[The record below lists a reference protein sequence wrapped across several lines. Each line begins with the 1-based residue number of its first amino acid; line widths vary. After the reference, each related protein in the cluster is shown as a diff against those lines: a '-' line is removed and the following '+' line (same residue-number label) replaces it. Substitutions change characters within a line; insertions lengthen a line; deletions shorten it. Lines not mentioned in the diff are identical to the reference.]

1 MKRMDISTLG
11 GRPAAIARSLGAA
24 CLVAGLAVA
33 GLEATDVIEQ
43 VLVKVNGEI
52 LTKTDVEQLQVTA
65 LRANNP
71 NISAADLEN
80 DAALRKMLDE
90 VTPRVIVNAIDEMLL
105 VQRGRELGLKMT
117 DEQFNGI
124 LANIRKEN
132 KLDTEEK
139 FQAALK
145 QEGLTIPGLRKAF
158 EKQMLINRVQQQDV
172 YSRISI
178 SEEESRAYYDAHKT
192 EFLTHESVT
201 LRELFVRAATTAPA
215 EGPDAAKTAMAD
227 ARAKAEQIRQRV
239 LKEDF
244 GTVAGELSDAA
255 SKANGGL
262 IGPLSTEELNP
273 DIQKVLTGMKVG
285 QVSEPLD
292 AGNGYRLIKLDV
304 RVPRKQATFEE
315 ARDQIAD
322 KVFNQ
327 RRAGEVLKYLERLR
341 AQAIIEWK
349 SPSLKAAFD
358 TGVVEAAK
366 ALAEA
371 VKEAEQSGAAPKP
384 GSTP

>member
-1 MKRMDISTLG
+1 MRMNF
-11 GRPAAIARSLGAA
+11 RFLGA
-24 CLVAGLAVA
+24 AGLAVLLGVA
-33 GLEATDVIEQ
+33 GLRADVIEQ

-65 LRANNP
+65 LRATNP
-71 NISAADLEN
+71 DIAAADLEN
-80 DAALRKMLDE
+80 DQALRKMLDD

-105 VQRGRELGLKMT
+105 VQRGRELGLKMS
-117 DEQFNGI
+117 DEQFNQI
-124 LANIRKEN
+124 LENIRKEN

-178 SEEESRAYYDAHKT
+178 SEEESRAYYDTHKE
-192 EFLTHESVT
+192 EFLTNESVT
-201 LRELFVRAATTAPA
+201 LREIFVKAATTSPA
-215 EGPDAAKTAMAD
+215 EGPSAAQAAMAA
-227 ARAKAEQIRQRV
+227 AREKVAQIRQRV

-244 GTVAGELSDAA
+244 ATVAGEVSEAA

-262 IGPLSTEELNP
+262 IGPLGVDELNP
-273 DIQKVLTGMKVG
+273 DIQKVLSSLKVG

-292 AGNGYRLIKLDV
+292 AGNGYRVLKLEV
-304 RVPRKQATFEE
+304 RIPKKQATFEE
-315 ARDQIAD
+315 ARDQIAE
-322 KVFNQ
+322 KVFGQ

-358 TGVVEAAK
+358 AGVAEAAK
-366 ALAEA
+366 ALAA
-371 VKEAEQSGAAPKP
+371 SLAEQAAPKP
-384 GSTP
+384 GPTQ

>member
-1 MKRMDISTLG
+1 MNRMNVRTLG
-11 GRPAAIARSLGAA
+11 SA
-24 CLVAGLAVA
+24 CVVVGLAVA
-33 GLEATDVIEQ
+33 GVRADVVEQ
-43 VLVKVNGEI
+43 VLVKINGEI

-71 NISAADLEN
+71 NVTEADLQN
-80 DAALRKMLDE
+80 DVALRKMLDE

-105 VQRGRELGLKMT
+105 VQRGRDLGLKMS

-145 QEGLTIPGLRKAF
+145 QEGLSIPGLRKAF

-172 YSRISI
+172 FSRISI
-178 SEEESRAYYDAHKT
+178 SEEESRAYFDAHKE
-192 EFLTHESVT
+192 EFLTNESVT
-201 LRELFVRAATTAPA
+201 LRELFVRAATTSPA
-215 EGPDAAKTAMAD
+215 EGPSAAQAAMEA
-227 ARAKAEQIRQRV
+227 AREKAVQLRQRV

-244 GTVAGELSDAA
+244 GTVAGEVSDAA

-262 IGPLSTEELNP
+262 IGPLGVDELNP
-273 DIQKVLTGMKVG
+273 DIQKVLAPLKVG

-292 AGNGYRLIKLDV
+292 AGNGYRLLKLDV

-349 SPSLKAAFD
+349 SPTLKAAFE
-358 TGVVEAAK
+358 TGVVAAAK
-366 ALAEA
+366 ALAEETA
-371 VKEAEQSGAAPKP
+371 KLQAQDAAK
-384 GSTP
+384 

>member
-1 MKRMDISTLG
+1 MKRMTLRIFG
-11 GRPAAIARSLGAA
+11 ALGLA
-24 CLVAGLAVA
+24 LGLSVAGLRA
-33 GLEATDVIEQ
+33 DVIEQ

-65 LRANNP
+65 LRASHP
-71 NISAADLEN
+71 NVSAADLQN
-80 DAALRKMLDE
+80 DVALRKMLDE
-90 VTPRVIVNAIDEMLL
+90 VTPRVIVNAIDELLL
-105 VQRGRELGLKMT
+105 VQRGRELGLKMS

-145 QEGLTIPGLRKAF
+145 QEGLTIAGLRKAF

-172 YSRISI
+172 FARISI
-178 SEEESRAYYDAHKT
+178 SEEESRAYFDAHKE
-192 EFLTHESVT
+192 EFLTNESVT

-215 EGPDAAKTAMAD
+215 EGPAAAQAAMAA
-227 ARAKAEQIRQRV
+227 ARAKIDQIRQRV

-244 GTVAGELSDAA
+244 AAVAGEVSDAA

-262 IGPLSTEELNP
+262 IGPLGVEELNP
-273 DIQKVLTGMKVG
+273 DIQKVLATLKVG

-292 AGNGYRLIKLDV
+292 AGNGYRLLKLDV
-304 RVPRKQATFEE
+304 RVPKKQATFEE

-358 TGVVEAAK
+358 AGVIEAGKAIAEEAAK
-366 ALAEA
+366 ARA
-371 VKEAEQSGAAPKP
+371 AAPPKA
-384 GSTP
+384 GSNP

>member
-1 MKRMDISTLG
+1 MKRMNLRTF
-11 GRPAAIARSLGAA
+11 GATA
-24 CLVAGLAVA
+24 LVLGLAVT
-33 GLEATDVIEQ
+33 GLRADVIEQ

-52 LTKTDVEQLQVTA
+52 LTKTDIEQLQVSA
-65 LRANNP
+65 VRASNP
-71 NISAADLEN
+71 NLNQADLQN
-80 DAALRKMLDE
+80 DQALRKMLDE

-105 VQRGRELGLKMT
+105 VQRGKELGLTMS
-117 DEQFNGI
+117 DEQFNQI
-124 LANIRKEN
+124 LGNIRKEN

-145 QEGLTIPGLRKAF
+145 QEGLSIAGLRKAF

-178 SEEESRAYYDAHKT
+178 SEEESRAYYDAHKA
-192 EFLTHESVT
+192 EFLTNESVT
-201 LRELFVRAATTAPA
+201 LRELFVKAATTSPA
-215 EGPDAAKTAMAD
+215 EGPAAAQAAMEA
-227 ARAKAEQIRQRV
+227 ARQKALQVRQRV

-244 GTVAGELSDAA
+244 AAVAGEVSDAA

-262 IGPLSTEELNP
+262 IGPLSVEELNP
-273 DIQKVLTGMKVG
+273 DIQKVLATMKVG

-292 AGNGYRLIKLDV
+292 AGNGYRLLKLDV
-304 RVPRKQATFEE
+304 RVPKKQATFEE

-322 KVFNQ
+322 RVFQQ

-358 TGVVEAAK
+358 SGVQQAAK
-366 ALAEA
+366 AVQEA
-371 VKEAEQSGAAPKP
+371 AQQEATAPKP
-384 GSTP
+384 SNQ

>member
-1 MKRMDISTLG
+1 MALG
-11 GRPAAIARSLGAA
+11 LA
-24 CLVAGLAVA
+24 AGLSIA
-33 GLEATDVIEQ
+33 GLHAEVIEQ
-43 VLVKVNGEI
+43 VLVKINGEI
-52 LTKTDVEQLQVTA
+52 LTKTDIEQMQVTA
-65 LRANNP
+65 LRASNP
-71 NISAADLEN
+71 NLNPNDLQN
-80 DAALRKMLDE
+80 DAALRKLLDD

-105 VQRGRELGLKMT
+105 VQRGKELGLKMS

-172 YSRISI
+172 YARISI
-178 SEEESRAYYDAHKT
+178 SEEESRAYFDAHKE
-192 EFLTHESVT
+192 EFLTNESVT

-215 EGPDAAKTAMAD
+215 EGPAAAQAAMTA
-227 ARAKAEQIRQRV
+227 ARAKIEQIRQRV
-239 LKEDF
+239 QKEDF
-244 GTVAGELSDAA
+244 ATVAGEVSDAA

-262 IGPLSTEELNP
+262 IGPLGVDELNP
-273 DIQKVLTGMKVG
+273 DIQKVLSTLKVG

-292 AGNGYRLIKLDV
+292 AGNGYRLLKLDV

-358 TGVVEAAK
+358 AGVIEAGK
-366 ALAEA
+366 ALAEDTA
-371 VKEAEQSGAAPKP
+371 KRAATPPKA
-384 GSTP
+384 GSNQ

>member
-1 MKRMDISTLG
+1 MNRQKLRTLG
-11 GRPAAIARSLGAA
+11 VA
-24 CLVAGLAVA
+24 CVVVGLAVA
-33 GLEATDVIEQ
+33 GPRAQVIEQ

-52 LTKTDVEQLQVTA
+52 LTKTDIEQLQVTA
-65 LRANNP
+65 VRSSNP
-71 NISAADLEN
+71 NLNPADLQN
-80 DAALRKMLDE
+80 DVALRKMLDE

-105 VQRGRELGLKMT
+105 VQRGRELGLKMS

-139 FQAALK
+139 FQAAMK

-172 YSRISI
+172 FSRISI
-178 SEEESRAYYDAHKT
+178 SEEESRAYYDAHKE
-192 EFLTHESVT
+192 EFLTNESVT

-215 EGPDAAKTAMAD
+215 EGPSAAQAAMAA
-227 ARAKAEQIRQRV
+227 AREKAEQLRQRA

-244 GTVAGELSDAA
+244 GTVAGEVSDAA

-262 IGPLSTEELNP
+262 IGPLGVDELNP
-273 DIQKVLTGMKVG
+273 DIQKVLTTLKVG

-292 AGNGYRLIKLDV
+292 AGNGYRLLKLDA

-349 SPSLKAAFD
+349 SASLKAAFD
-358 TGVVEAAK
+358 AGVVQAAK
-366 ALAEA
+366 ALAEEPA
-371 VKEAEQSGAAPKP
+371 KMQTAPPARPGA
-384 GSTP
+384 SQ

>member
-1 MKRMDISTLG
+1 M
-11 GRPAAIARSLGAA
+11 
-24 CLVAGLAVA
+24 AGLQA
-33 GLEATDVIEQ
+33 EVIEQ

-52 LTKTDVEQLQVTA
+52 LTKTDIEQLQVTA
-65 LRANNP
+65 LRASNP
-71 NISAADLEN
+71 NLSTADLQN
-80 DAALRKMLDE
+80 DVALRKMLDE

-105 VQRGRELGLKMT
+105 MQRGKELGLKMS
-117 DEQFNGI
+117 DEQFNSI
-124 LANIRKEN
+124 LDNIRKEN

-172 YSRISI
+172 YARISI
-178 SEEESRAYYDAHKT
+178 SEEESRAYYDAHKE
-192 EFLTHESVT
+192 EFHTTESVT
-201 LRELFVRAATTAPA
+201 LRELFVRAAPTAPA
-215 EGPDAAKTAMAD
+215 EGPSAAQAAMEAAK
-227 ARAKAEQIRQRV
+227 AKAEQIRQRV

-244 GTVAGELSDAA
+244 GAVAGEVSDAA

-262 IGPLSTEELNP
+262 IGPLGADELNP
-273 DIQKVLTGMKVG
+273 DIQKVLSTMKVG

-292 AGNGYRLIKLDV
+292 AGNGYRLLKLEM

-349 SPSLKAAFD
+349 SPSLKQAFD
-358 TGVVEAAK
+358 TGVVQTAK
-366 ALAEA
+366 ALADATKAAEA
-371 VKEAEQSGAAPKP
+371 GTPPKP
-384 GSTP
+384 ASNQ

>member
-1 MKRMDISTLG
+1 MTL
-11 GRPAAIARSLGAA
+11 RRLGAA
-24 CLVAGLAVA
+24 ALVAGLCVT
-33 GLEATDVIEQ
+33 GLQAADVIEQ

-65 LRANNP
+65 LRASNP
-71 NISAADLEN
+71 NLSAADLAN
-80 DAALRKMLDE
+80 DATLRKLLDD

-124 LANIRKEN
+124 LDNIRKEN

-139 FQAALK
+139 FQAALT
-145 QEGLTIPGLRKAF
+145 QEGLTIAGLRKAF
-158 EKQMLINRVQQQDV
+158 EKQMLISRVQQQDV

-178 SEEESRAYYDAHKT
+178 SEEESRAYYNAHRD
-192 EFLTHESVT
+192 EFLTNESVT
-201 LRELFVRAATTAPA
+201 LREIFVRAATTAPA
-215 EGPDAAKTAMAD
+215 EGPSAAAAAMAD
-227 ARAKAEQIRQRV
+227 ARTKIDQIRQRV

-244 GTVAGELSDAA
+244 GTVAGEVSDAA

-262 IGPLSTEELNP
+262 IGPLGTEELNP
-273 DIQKVLTGMKVG
+273 DIQKVLTAMKVG

-292 AGNGYRLIKLDV
+292 AGNGYRLLKLDV

-315 ARDQIAD
+315 ARDQIAE

-349 SPSLKAAFD
+349 SPTLKAAFES
-358 TGVVEAAK
+358 GVLQAAAALDEATK
-366 ALAEA
+366 ALEA
-371 VKEAEQSGAAPKP
+371 GTAPKA
-384 GSTP
+384 GATP

>member
-1 MKRMDISTLG
+1 MKRM
-11 GRPAAIARSLGAA
+11 SLRTVG
-24 CLVAGLAVA
+24 GLALA
-33 GLEATDVIEQ
+33 FGLSIVGLRADVIEQ

-65 LRANNP
+65 MRASNP
-71 NISAADLEN
+71 NVTAADLQN
-80 DAALRKMLDE
+80 DVALRKMLDQ
-90 VTPRVIVNAIDEMLL
+90 VTPRVIVNAIDELLL

-139 FQAALK
+139 FQTAMQ
-145 QEGLTIPGLRKAF
+145 QEGLSIPGLRKAF

-172 YSRISI
+172 FSRISI
-178 SEEESRAYYDAHKT
+178 SEEESRAYFAAHQA
-192 EFLTHESVT
+192 EFLTNESVT
-201 LRELFVRAATTAPA
+201 LRELFVRAAATVPA
-215 EGPDAAKTAMAD
+215 EGPSATQTAMAA
-227 ARAKAEQIRQRV
+227 AREKIDQIRLRV

-244 GTVAGELSDAA
+244 GTVAGEVSDAA

-262 IGPLSTEELNP
+262 IGPLGADELNP
-273 DIQKVLTGMKVG
+273 DIQKVVSTLKVG

-304 RVPRKQATFEE
+304 RVPKKQATFEE
-315 ARDQIAD
+315 ARDDIAD
-322 KVFNQ
+322 KVFQQ

-341 AQAIIEWK
+341 TQAIIEWK
-349 SPSLKAAFD
+349 SASLKAAFD
-358 TGVVEAAK
+358 AGVIEAAQVLAEDAAK
-366 ALAEA
+366 AQA
-371 VKEAEQSGAAPKP
+371 AAPP
-384 GSTP
+384 RTGATP

>member
-1 MKRMDISTLG
+1 MTLRIFGALALTLG
-11 GRPAAIARSLGAA
+11 LAG
-24 CLVAGLAVA
+24 AGLRA
-33 GLEATDVIEQ
+33 DVIEQ

-65 LRANNP
+65 LRASHP
-71 NISAADLEN
+71 NVSAADLQN
-80 DAALRKMLDE
+80 DVALRKMLDE
-90 VTPRVIVNAIDEMLL
+90 VTPRVIVNAIDELLL

-132 KLDTEEK
+132 KLDSEEK

-172 YSRISI
+172 YARISI
-178 SEEESRAYYDAHKT
+178 SEEESRAYFDAHKE
-192 EFLTHESVT
+192 EFLTNESVT

-215 EGPDAAKTAMAD
+215 EGPAAAQAAMAA

-244 GTVAGELSDAA
+244 ATVAGEVSDAA

-262 IGPLSTEELNP
+262 IGPLGVDELNP
-273 DIQKVLTGMKVG
+273 DIQKVLSTLKVG

-292 AGNGYRLIKLDV
+292 AGNGYRLLKLDV
-304 RVPRKQATFEE
+304 RIPRKQATFEE
-315 ARDQIAD
+315 ARDQIAE

-358 TGVVEAAK
+358 AGVIEAGK
-366 ALAEA
+366 ALVED
-371 VKEAEQSGAAPKP
+371 AARQRAATPPKA
-384 GSTP
+384 GSNP

>member
-1 MKRMDISTLG
+1 MRTF
-11 GRPAAIARSLGAA
+11 
-24 CLVAGLAVA
+24 VALGLAVGLSMA
-33 GLEATDVIEQ
+33 GLRAEVIEQ
-43 VLVKVNGEI
+43 VLVKINGEI
-52 LTKTDVEQLQVTA
+52 LTKTDIEQLQVAA

-71 NISAADLEN
+71 NVSAADLQN
-80 DAALRKMLDE
+80 DQALRKMLDE

-105 VQRGRELGLKMT
+105 VQRGKELGLKMS

-178 SEEESRAYYDAHKT
+178 SEEESRAYYDLHKE
-192 EFLTHESVT
+192 EFLTNESVT
-201 LRELFVRAATTAPA
+201 LREIFVRAAQTAPA
-215 EGPDAAKTAMAD
+215 EGPAAAKAAMDAAREKVV
-227 ARAKAEQIRQRV
+227 QIRQRV
-239 LKEDF
+239 AKEDF
-244 GTVAGELSDAA
+244 AAVAGEVSDAA

-262 IGPLSTEELNP
+262 IGPLSADELNP
-273 DIQKVLTGMKVG
+273 DIQKVLSTMKVG
-285 QVSEPLD
+285 QVTEPLD
-292 AGNGYRLIKLDV
+292 AGNGYRLLKLDA
-304 RVPRKQATFEE
+304 RIPKKQATFEE

-327 RRAGEVLKYLERLR
+327 RRAGEVLKYLDRLR
-341 AQAIIEWK
+341 SQAIIEWK
-349 SPSLKAAFD
+349 SASLKQAFEV
-358 TGVVEAAK
+358 GVKEAEKAIAEAAK
-366 ALAEA
+366 AGEA
-371 VKEAEQSGAAPKP
+371 GAAPKP
-384 GSTP
+384 GTNQ

>member
-1 MKRMDISTLG
+1 MSKAMKRMNLRTF
-11 GRPAAIARSLGAA
+11 GAVA
-24 CLVAGLAVA
+24 LVLGLAA
-33 GLEATDVIEQ
+33 TGLRADVIEQ

-52 LTKTDVEQLQVTA
+52 LTKTDIEQLQVTA
-65 LRANNP
+65 VRANNP
-71 NISAADLEN
+71 NLNTADLQN
-80 DAALRKMLDE
+80 DQALRKMLDE

-105 VQRGRELGLKMT
+105 VQRGKELGLKMS
-117 DEQFNGI
+117 DEQFNQI
-124 LANIRKEN
+124 LGNIRKEN

-139 FQAALK
+139 FQAALQ
-145 QEGLTIPGLRKAF
+145 QEGLSIAGLRKAF

-192 EFLTHESVT
+192 EFLTNESVT
-201 LRELFVRAATTAPA
+201 LRELFIKAATTSPA
-215 EGPDAAKTAMAD
+215 EGPAAAQAAMEA
-227 ARAKAEQIRQRV
+227 ARQKALDVRQRV

-244 GTVAGELSDAA
+244 ATVAGEVSDAA

-262 IGPLSTEELNP
+262 IGPLSVEELNP
-273 DIQKVLTGMKVG
+273 DIQKVLTTMKVG

-292 AGNGYRLIKLDV
+292 AGNGYRLLKLDV
-304 RVPRKQATFEE
+304 RVPKKQATFEE

-322 KVFNQ
+322 RVFQQ

-358 TGVVEAAK
+358 SGVVEAAK
-366 ALAEA
+366 AVQEA
-371 VKEAEQSGAAPKP
+371 AKQAAT
-384 GSTP
+384 TPRASNQ